1 MASTGFVRDAGC
13 ELDSGACA
21 AEGDGMAIE
30 LMTAGLPLATLTLL
44 GKSIGFGIAI
54 GLAAF
59 GTALGVGLIFASML
73 QSSARQP
80 EASREL
86 RPLMWIGFAL
96 TEAVV
101 FYGLLGAMLLVF
113 LI

>member
-1 MASTGFVRDAGC
+1 MSRNPTTARTAR
-13 ELDSGACA
+13 
-21 AEGDGMAIE
+21 EGDVDME
-30 LMTAGLPLATLTLL
+30 VFEPQVLATLTNL
-44 GKSIGFGIAI
+44 GKSIGFGLAV

-73 QSSARQP
+73 QSTARQP
-80 EASREL
+80 EAKSEL
-86 RPLMWIGFAL
+86 QPIMWLGFAL

-101 FYGLLGAMLLVF
+101 FYGIVGAMLLVF